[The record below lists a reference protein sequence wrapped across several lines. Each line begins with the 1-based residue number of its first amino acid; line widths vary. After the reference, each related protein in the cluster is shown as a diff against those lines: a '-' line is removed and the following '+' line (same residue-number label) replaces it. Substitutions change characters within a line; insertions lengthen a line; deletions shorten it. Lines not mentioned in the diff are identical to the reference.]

1 MAHPKKYDN
10 PDNKEMVEYNSYFLE
25 EDYPGELDEIRRTAK
40 FPEPLPL
47 LDGPCVSEE
56 YYLKF
61 FTKEDLARLCLSL
74 QYEIRDLERILGT
87 YNTIL
92 STKSKI

>member
-10 PDNKEMVEYNSYFLE
+10 SSNKKMVEYNSYFLE
-25 EDYPGELDEIRRTAK
+25 EDYPGELEEIRRTAK

-47 LDGPCVSEE
+47 LNGPCVSEE

-61 FTKEDLARLCLSL
+61 FTKEELARLCLYS
-74 QYEIRDLERILGT
+74 QYEIRDLERTLDAYST
-87 YNTIL
+87 VL